1 MTIREIRKRAKELGL
16 KPARKNKLELV
27 RAIQAIE
34 GNPQCFRT
42 RSRHCDETGCL
53 WLEDC
58 IPEQFARQNQL
69 AGIGARTGK
78 WRR

>member
-1 MTIREIRKRAKELGL
+1 MTIREIRKRAKTLGI
-16 KPARKNKLELV
+16 KPGRMNKLELV
-27 RAIQAIE
+27 RAVQAAE
-34 GNPQCFRT
+34 NNPQCFRSGLT
-42 RSRHCDETGCL
+42 HCDQTECL

>member
-1 MTIREIRKRAKELGL
+1 MTIREIRKLAKNLGV
-16 KPARKNKLELV
+16 KSGGKSKLDLV
-27 RAIQAIE
+27 RAIQLIE

-42 RSRHCDETGCL
+42 KRRHCDETGCM
-53 WLEDC
+53 WLGDC

-69 AGIGARTGK
+69 VGIGARTGK